1 MRMFGK
7 NIPSSSPPISV
18 AIIEDDHTIR
28 EGYTYLINNEGHY
41 YVTGAYAN
49 AEAALA
55 EMSQRPP
62 QVILLDIELPG
73 MSGLEVLPEL
83 RRLMPRT
90 HILLLTVYDDEEH
103 VFEALTLGAA
113 GYLTKSTPAHKV
125 IAAID
130 EVLSGGAPM
139 SMGVARLVI
148 KSFHRNTATSPLT
161 RRETEI
167 LELVAAG
174 KSRSKIATELF
185 VDVETV
191 KSHIKNIY
199 AKLDVHSRE
208 DAIRLAKDQRLI

>member
-1 MRMFGK
+1 MFGK
-7 NIPSSSPPISV
+7 ASSAARLPILV

-28 EGYTYLINNEGHY
+28 EGYTYLINNEGNY
-41 YVTGAYAN
+41 YVTGAYPN
-49 AEAALA
+49 AEEALA
-55 EMSQRPP
+55 DITNHPP

-73 MSGLEVLPEL
+73 MSGLEALPEL
-83 RRLMPRT
+83 RRLAPQA

-113 GYLTKSTPAHKV
+113 GYLTKSTSAHKV

-148 KSFHRNTATSPLT
+148 KSFHKNTAASPLT

-167 LELVAAG
+167 LEMVAAG
-174 KSRSKIATELF
+174 KSRSKIAAELF

-208 DAIRLAKDQRLI
+208 DAIRLARDQRLI